1 MSTLSGGAGAQ
12 AYLQGIVKKIED
24 AGVLRVGFLENAQ
37 YDDGTQ
43 VAEVAA
49 KNEYGSIDNP
59 MRPFFRTMVKQK
71 KASWSTNVANVMA
84 ANNYDIDKTWQLVG
98 EKIRGQLQD
107 AITDWPL
114 TPPNSPETIAR
125 KGFNKPLTDTAH
137 MLDSAA
143 YDYGVK
149 DEPT

>member
-1 MSTLSGGAGAQ
+1 MSALTGGAGAQ
-12 AYLQGIVKKIED
+12 AYLQGLVKKIQD

-49 KNEYGSIDNP
+49 KNEYGTIDNP

-84 ANNYDIDKTWQLVG
+84 ANNYDIDKTFNLVG
-98 EKIRGQLQD
+98 EKIVGQLRDSIQGW
-107 AITDWPL
+107 T
-114 TPPNSPETIAR
+114 TPPNSQQTIDR
-125 KGFNKPLTDTAH
+125 KGFNKPLIDTAH
-137 MLDSAA
+137 MLNSAA

-149 DEPT
+149 NEPT